1 MSERNL
7 LIITKI
13 IAYYC
18 AFYMGVKIYTLFSGA
33 PYARAQG
40 VLAGILF
47 LIAFTGF
54 YLLKKG
60 RQNWSFAVFGII
72 AVSALR
78 YFEAGLLVWLQGLL
92 G

>member
-7 LIITKI
+7 ILVTKI

-18 AFYMGVKIYTLFSGA
+18 AFYMGVKLYAVFSGT
-33 PYARAQG
+33 PYPKPQAL
-40 VLAGILF
+40 LATALF
-47 LIAFTGF
+47 LIAFIGF

-60 RQNWSFAVFGII
+60 LQNWIFAIFGIV

-78 YFEAGLLVWLQGLL
+78 YFEQDLLLWMSTWF
-92 G
+92 

>member
-7 LIITKI
+7 DIVTKI

-18 AFYMGVKIYTLFSGA
+18 AFYMGVKLYAVFSGTLYPQPQA
-33 PYARAQG
+33 
-40 VLAGILF
+40 VLAAILF

-60 RQNWSFAVFGII
+60 LQNWPFAIFGVI

-78 YFEAGLLVWLQGLL
+78 YFEEDLLVWLATWF
-92 G
+92 